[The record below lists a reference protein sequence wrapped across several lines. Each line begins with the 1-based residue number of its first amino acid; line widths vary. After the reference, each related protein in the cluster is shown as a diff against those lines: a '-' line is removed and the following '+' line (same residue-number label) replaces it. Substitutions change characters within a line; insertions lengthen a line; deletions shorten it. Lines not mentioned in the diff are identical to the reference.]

1 MTPQAPEIF
10 QRPLA
15 EIQLGSVPPPRHSP
29 EFEQA
34 VIYHFAMHYAAKGW
48 STVVTV
54 DDEFVRVV
62 AVPEQGIEPKRYVL
76 GLLGHGFLEDAL
88 PLLEALHGMVDDAE
102 IAYNYG
108 ICLSELGRIQ
118 DSVAPLEKCI
128 QLDPQYTNAFVGL
141 GVAYTKL
148 GRHEDAERVL
158 RKAIALE
165 PENAY
170 AKRNLAGVL
179 FYGGKAVEALPY
191 FRQAVS
197 LAPDQIETQMGLAQ
211 CLEQLGDEYR
221 KEADKLYADI
231 TRRFPDHP
239 LTETARQAL
248 TKIAHTVL
256 HAAVDGNV
264 RIDAVTYMQSALK
277 KFSKMPKPQVGQI
290 TMEIAVLGR
299 SGLSINDPDKRYAL
313 ESLPGDFSGLQL
325 LSMMHVGI
333 RMFDPKVDTGSGLD
347 REYDVAK
354 GMRGKQ

>member
-15 EIQLGSVPPPRHSP
+15 DIELGNVPPPRHSP

-48 STVVTV
+48 SAVITV

-76 GLLGHGFLEDAL
+76 GLLQNGFLEDAL
-88 PLLEALHGMVDDAE
+88 PILEALYGMVDDAE

-118 DSVAPLEKCI
+118 ESVAPLEKCI
-128 QLDPQYTNAFVGL
+128 RLDPQYAHAYVGL

-179 FYGGKAVEALPY
+179 FYGGKASEALPY

-211 CLEQLGDEYR
+211 CLEQLDGEYR

-239 LTETARQAL
+239 LAETARQARSQ
-248 TKIAHTVL
+248 IAHTDL
-256 HAAVDGNV
+256 HAAVSGNV
-264 RIDAVTYMQSALK
+264 RLDAVTYMQSALE
-277 KFSKMPKPQVGQI
+277 KFSSMPKQQVGQI
-290 TMEIAVLGR
+290 TMGIAMLGR
-299 SGLSINDPDKRYAL
+299 SGLSINDPDKRYTL
-313 ESLPGDFSGLQL
+313 ESLPGEFSGLQL

-354 GMRGKQ
+354 GMGVKR

>member
-1 MTPQAPEIF
+1 MYNCASISKRTRQHDTPGTRDIPAAISRRSAW
-10 QRPLA
+10 QRA
-15 EIQLGSVPPPRHSP
+15 PPRHSP

-48 STVVTV
+48 SAVVTV
-54 DDEFVRVV
+54 DGEFVRVV

-76 GLLGHGFLEDAL
+76 GLLQNGFLEDAL
-88 PLLEALHGMVDDAE
+88 PILEALYGMVDDAE

-118 DSVAPLEKCI
+118 ESVAPLEKCI
-128 QLDPQYTNAFVGL
+128 QLDPQYTHACVGL

-148 GRHEDAERVL
+148 GRHGDAERML

-179 FYGGKAVEALPY
+179 FYSGKASEALHY

-211 CLEQLGDEYR
+211 CLEQLGGEYC

-231 TRRFPDHP
+231 ARRFPDHP
-239 LTETARQAL
+239 LTETARQAR
-248 TKIAHTVL
+248 TKIAHTDL
-256 HAAVDGNV
+256 HAAVGGNV
-264 RIDAVTYMQSALK
+264 RMDAVTYMQSALER
-277 KFSKMPKPQVGQI
+277 FSSMPKQQVGQI
-290 TMEIAVLGR
+290 TMEIALLGR
-299 SGLSINDPDKRYAL
+299 SGLSLTSSP
-313 ESLPGDFSGLQL
+313 P
-325 LSMMHVGI
+325 
-333 RMFDPKVDTGSGLD
+333 
-347 REYDVAK
+347 
-354 GMRGKQ
+354 